1 MMIFRRSSSVN
12 LPPEE
17 KKKSDHKPKKID
29 MDSKNN
35 FFMAH
40 FKNRRFTL

>member
-1 MMIFRRSSSVN
+1 MISKLMINFRRSSSVN

-29 MDSKNN
+29 MERKN
-35 FFMAH
+35 FLCVELF
-40 FKNRRFTL
+40 